1 MGIYRKVLRYGL
13 KKQAEASQGSLART
27 ADRLRILSSV
37 LAAGFVVL
45 PFFCSEAFAA
55 GSIVRVDSDKNLMQ
69 SGRADIYAESVHGD
83 VGLNRFKD
91 FKVGNQELANLYF
104 QQAKDSAAFNTLV
117 NTVDSRIDINGTV
130 NAIRDNKVAAI
141 CIF

>member
-45 PFFCSEAFAA
+45 PFFCGEAFAA
-55 GSIVRVDSDKNLMQ
+55 GSIVRVDICSRAEQIFMQ
-69 SGRADIYAESVHGD
+69 SQCMA
-83 VGLNRFKD
+83 
-91 FKVGNQELANLYF
+91 
-104 QQAKDSAAFNTLV
+104 T
-117 NTVDSRIDINGTV
+117 
-130 NAIRDNKVAAI
+130 
-141 CIF
+141 

>member
-45 PFFCSEAFAA
+45 PFFCYIRNIDLK
-55 GSIVRVDSDKNLMQ
+55 SI
-69 SGRADIYAESVHGD
+69 
-83 VGLNRFKD
+83 
-91 FKVGNQELANLYF
+91 
-104 QQAKDSAAFNTLV
+104 QQVS
-117 NTVDSRIDINGTV
+117 
-130 NAIRDNKVAAI
+130 
-141 CIF
+141 

>member
-45 PFFCSEAFAA
+45 PFFCGEAFAA

-91 FKVGNQELANLYF
+91 FKVETRSWQ
-104 QQAKDSAAFNTLV
+104 
-117 NTVDSRIDINGTV
+117 
-130 NAIRDNKVAAI
+130 I
-141 CIF
+141 CIFSRRRTALPLIPWSIRWTAGLILMVR